1 MPSHSKIMNQIREL
15 QVSFMEELKKIIQE
29 GSWRGPGGSGYPLS
43 TGPQLCSAP
52 FLEHDLDFA
61 PIGLWVGVIRGSP
74 IH

>member
-1 MPSHSKIMNQIREL
+1 MTEITEL
-15 QVSFMEELKKIIQE
+15 QMSVMDELKKLIQV
-29 GSWRGPGGSGYPLS
+29 GSWRRPGGTGYPLS